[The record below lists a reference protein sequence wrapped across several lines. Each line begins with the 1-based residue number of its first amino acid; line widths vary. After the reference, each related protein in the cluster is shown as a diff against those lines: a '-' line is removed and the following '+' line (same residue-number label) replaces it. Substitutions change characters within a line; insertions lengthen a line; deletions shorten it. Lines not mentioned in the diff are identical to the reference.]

1 MWPRSPSNPVAMGFG
16 YPLSKTSFSNLQY
29 WGPCNDHKST
39 LSDHCQNEDEKQDR
53 DMTLFKEKT
62 MQQCEHN
69 STWFISVNVPWR
81 CMFFP
86 GSCSVWTRC
95 QWGMGHPT
103 PGWCHVPAR
112 EPCFC
117 PGTRRSALKHT
128 MLSCQCGR
136 QRLYNVTGKNTTL
149 HVCWIILGE
158 KYNKHFSSSVGTN
171 LGKLQLC
178 HSSA

>member
-1 MWPRSPSNPVAMGFG
+1 
-16 YPLSKTSFSNLQY
+16 
-29 WGPCNDHKST
+29 
-39 LSDHCQNEDEKQDR
+39 
-53 DMTLFKEKT
+53 MTPFKEKT
-62 MQQCEHN
+62 IQQCEHN

-136 QRLYNVTGKNTTL
+136 QRLYNVTVKTTTL
-149 HVCWIILGE
+149 HVCWIILGGKSIINTLVLRLAPTSE
-158 KYNKHFSSSVGTN
+158 NCNCAVPQRSYCTDRLSAAQISVIAGI
-171 LGKLQLC
+171 
-178 HSSA
+178 